1 MLRIIR
7 QRKINA
13 SSIDR
18 IKSLPKRIDWDLVK
32 QKNSTNDAYN
42 IFVDLFTVVYD
53 QVFPEIEIKM
63 KTEKKT
69 LSHRIAKGIE
79 SPIKEYKNYM
89 ENF

>member
-32 QKNSTNDAYN
+32 QNNSTNDTYN
-42 IFVDLFTVVYD
+42 IFVDLFPVVYD
-53 QVFPEIEIKM
+53 QVFSETEIKM
-63 KTEKKT
+63 KTDKKN
-69 LSHRIAKGIE
+69 LGH
-79 SPIKEYKNYM
+79 
-89 ENF
+89 